1 MKLGESMEFKDVLE
15 SLMANKEVSI
25 TKMAKD
31 TGISKSSIHGFLNG
45 AEPQLSRLKDLAEY
59 FGVSIDF
66 LSTGNGHVFELA
78 EQTLTVSVQK
88 KQYEVIIKKIGSK
101 VKIKQES

>member
-1 MKLGESMEFKDVLE
+1 MEFKQVLA
-15 SLMANKEVSI
+15 SLMASKELSI
-25 TKMAKD
+25 TKVAKD
-31 TGISKSSIHGFLNG
+31 TGISKSSLHGFLNG
-45 AEPQLSRLKDLAEY
+45 VEPQLGRIVTLSNY

-66 LSTGNGHVFELA
+66 LSTGKGHAFELS

-101 VKIKQES
+101 VKANQEA